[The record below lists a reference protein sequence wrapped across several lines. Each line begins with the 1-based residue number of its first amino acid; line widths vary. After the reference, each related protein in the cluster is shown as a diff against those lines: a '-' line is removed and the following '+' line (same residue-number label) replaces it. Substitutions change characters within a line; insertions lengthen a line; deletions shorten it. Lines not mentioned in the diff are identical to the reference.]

1 MQQVPSPDKAE
12 FLKRV
17 EKELMGF
24 YKYKFTVLLA
34 TLPIPIILALVAFL
48 LGQPSTSVVAVLSLG
63 LITVLIPYALISFL
77 EFREI
82 KAVEDSYPAFLRDL
96 AQSVAAGMSIPQ
108 AVSTAAQTKYGILS
122 KYVQKLNAMLSW
134 SIPFPQ
140 AWQHLT
146 TMLKRSEMVSRIN
159 AIVLESFYAGGEIGA
174 VLSSL
179 ANDVNLLKRIENDKK
194 SMMQE
199 HVAVMYF
206 VFFIFLAIVVALH
219 KILVPILYVQKIG
232 VFGGLA
238 LRPAEVITV
247 DYFKTLFFIMTL
259 IQAVSIGVLAGQI
272 AEEKLIAGLKH
283 VLIMLAVGVAAFF
296 IFVFPSAMTLY
307 VDAYPTNPG
316 IGQKVSLS
324 GSLTFDGQPAAGA
337 QVEILMPDK
346 SVMSL
351 FTDGLGQFDTLFNAP
366 LQPGIYSVTVSA
378 TYSGETKSATK
389 TLSVGMT

>member
-17 EKELMGF
+17 EKELLGF

-34 TLPIPIILALVAFL
+34 TLPIPIIIALAAFL

-63 LITVLIPYALISFL
+63 LITVLIPYAVISFL

-82 KAVEDSYPAFLRDL
+82 KAAEDSYPAFLRDL
-96 AQSVAAGMSIPQ
+96 AQSVTAGMSIPQ
-108 AVSTAAQTKYGILS
+108 AVSTAAQTKYGLLS
-122 KYVQKLNAMLSW
+122 KYVLKLNAMLSW

-146 TMLKRSEMVSRIN
+146 TMLKRSEMISRIN

-238 LRPAEVITV
+238 LRPAEVITA
-247 DYFKTLFFIMTL
+247 DYFKTLFFVMTL
-259 IQAVSIGVLAGQI
+259 IQAVSIGILAGQI
-272 AEEKLIAGLKH
+272 SEEKLIAGLKH

-307 VDAYPTNPG
+307 MDVYPTNPG
-316 IGQKVSLS
+316 IGQKISIS

-366 LQPGIYSVTVSA
+366 LQPGVYSVTVSA